1 MNALVNLT
9 RELELEGV
17 RRTLVQMQ
25 ELGDPEL
32 EAGLPLLMRL
42 LEAEDAHRRQ
52 VRVDTLSRRARFR
65 YQSTLNSVVT
75 GETRNLERALIQ
87 RLAEGHWIRQGQN
100 VLIIGPTGVG
110 KSYLASALGNQA
122 CKLGYK
128 TLYFN
133 CAKLWPLLRQARHR
147 ERFEKQIA
155 AIARCDLLI
164 LDDFGLLKL
173 DGPDRLSFLEI
184 LEDRWGRASTLVV
197 SQRPLA
203 TWHEVLGDPTVADA
217 ICDRLF
223 NNSEKIEL
231 KGESMRRYPPKLD
244 PNLPST

>member
-1 MNALVNLT
+1 MTNALSLT
-9 RELELEGV
+9 RELEPEGM

-25 ELGDPEL
+25 ELGDSQL
-32 EAGLPLLMRL
+32 ESGLPLLLRL
-42 LEAEDAHRRQ
+42 LEAEDSHRRQ
-52 VRVDTLSRRARFR
+52 LKVDTLSRRAHFR
-65 YQSTLNSVVT
+65 YQSGLASIAT
-75 GETRNLERALIQ
+75 GESRNLDRALVQ

-100 VLIIGPTGVG
+100 VLITGATGVG

-133 CAKLWPLLRQARHR
+133 CAKLWPLLRQARHK

-155 AIARCDLLI
+155 AIARSDLLI

-197 SQRPLA
+197 SQRPLSS
-203 TWHEVLGDPTVADA
+203 WHEVLGDPPSPMPSATD
-217 ICDRLF
+217 CSTTPKRS
-223 NNSEKIEL
+223 NSREN
-231 KGESMRRYPPKLD
+231 P
-244 PNLPST
+244 